1 MDRAIKLTKHVRL
14 RMSQR
19 GIPGDLIGVVRRYGR
34 IDGDRWV
41 LDRNLVRNALDELA
55 AERALLIKVLD
66 KGGIAVAEAD
76 NAVITA
82 FNLEEPVR
90 RG

>member
-1 MDRAIKLTKHVRL
+1 MA
-14 RMSQR
+14 QR
-19 GIPGDLIGVVRRYGR
+19 GIPGALVGIARRYGR
-34 IDGDRWV
+34 IEGDRWV
-41 LDRNLVRNALDELA
+41 LDRRLVRDALDELA
-55 AERALLIKVLD
+55 AERALLMKVLD

-82 FNLEEPVR
+82 FNLEQRVR